1 MSARPF
7 IPFTCNAEIVAIGC
21 GVLDLSLPKPRWTH
35 AAHFATALWLISCR
49 QDLDASR
56 AMPGFIRAY
65 NEATGVANTDT
76 EGYHETITQASLR
89 AARGFLLQ
97 DRGRSLFETCNALM
111 ASPLG
116 KSDWLFGYWSRTLLF
131 SVEARRGWV
140 EPDLKPLP
148 WS

>member
-1 MSARPF
+1 MGA
-7 IPFTCNAEIVAIGC
+7 GL
-21 GVLDLSLPKPRWTH
+21 LDRSLPKPRWTH
-35 AAHFATALWLISCR
+35 AAHFAAALWLISCR
-49 QDLDASR
+49 RDLDASR
-56 AMPGFIRAY
+56 DLPGFIRAY

-89 AARGFLLQ
+89 AARSFLQQ
-97 DRGRSLFETCNALM
+97 DPARPLFATCNALM

-116 KSDWLFGYWSRTLLF
+116 KSGWLLEYWTRARLF

-148 WS
+148 F